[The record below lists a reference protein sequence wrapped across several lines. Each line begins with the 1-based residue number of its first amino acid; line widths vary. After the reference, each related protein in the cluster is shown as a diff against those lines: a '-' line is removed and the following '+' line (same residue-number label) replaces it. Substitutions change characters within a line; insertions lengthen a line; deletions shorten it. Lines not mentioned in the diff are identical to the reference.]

1 MMTNSQQCK
10 PTSCQGPVA
19 AVQCKDVQA
28 TILLPLFASPD
39 RSTCAAVLEVVQ
51 ASPQEPQFLHLAGA
65 ASKALAVRRPAG
77 VDLAGSASC
86 RGRRVLHSLSWW
98 LAVQPGWQGP
108 IPERVAVGALLR
120 CPTGLDAQAWTGRPR
135 VSACLQSFGIFTC
148 CQELVTRQLALY
160 ALLQVRHCPD
170 FAFFLLGRGSC
181 IL

>member
-86 RGRRVLHSLSWW
+86 PGRWVLRSLSWW
-98 LAVQPGWQGP
+98 SSSQAGLAGPHSRASCSGCTSAMFYGTRHPGVDRAPACLCLLAVVWHLHVLPGAGN
-108 IPERVAVGALLR
+108 EAAGAVRTAAGAPL
-120 CPTGLDAQAWTGRPR
+120 
-135 VSACLQSFGIFTC
+135 S
-148 CQELVTRQLALY
+148 
-160 ALLQVRHCPD
+160 
-170 FAFFLLGRGSC
+170 
-181 IL
+181 